1 MELVKRVSRLI
12 VRLRMS
18 REQLIEFDARA
29 LVQKLA
35 REEAAIR
42 SLRIGQLQGSENLD
56 RLERRARNARVF
68 RDVALHSLRRELG
81 LAELPTA
88 IEIGD
93 WGVPPVGKPP
103 RLPQIAELG
112 I

>member
-1 MELVKRVSRLI
+1 MELVQRISRKI
-12 VRLRMS
+12 VRLTMS
-18 REQLIEFDARA
+18 KAQRIEFDARA
-29 LVQKLA
+29 LVQKIA

-42 SLRIGQLQGSENLD
+42 SLRIGQLQGSDNLD
-56 RLERRARNARVF
+56 SLERRARNARVF
-68 RDVALHSLRRELG
+68 RDIALHSLRRELG

-88 IEIGD
+88 IEIAD

-103 RLPQIAELG
+103 KLPQIAELG